1 MNFCELA
8 TGSRWWSAERRGI
21 AHTEYRSGRPG
32 KRSKKSLA
40 GNAQGTLPLAV
51 MPVEQEALAAEAE
64 TVDLDPT
71 AAANVVPN

>member
-1 MNFCELA
+1 
-8 TGSRWWSAERRGI
+8 
-21 AHTEYRSGRPG
+21 
-32 KRSKKSLA
+32 
-40 GNAQGTLPLAV
+40 